1 MFCNECKIVKTM
13 TKYDETQNI
22 NKMQRKYTSKYHLHI
37 TSSLAKFLSQN
48 YQIIEEMSDKEE
60 FGQFYNVHRYLN
72 DLIDLKN
79 HLSNYEKEDEF
90 KENMDNELSTIN
102 QAYIQTFNTRNWI
115 YIQKKLNE
123 LDENTLQNLITLP
136 NGIQISFRKYCE
148 EYIFNNM
155 DRHREITLDNGET
168 ISAGEMIRRT
178 LKQMQDNNEI
188 IQETSQK
195 HK

>member
-1 MFCNECKIVKTM
+1 MSFAKYIKEKIIYIILILFGT
-13 TKYDETQNI
+13 
-22 NKMQRKYTSKYHLHI
+22 I
-37 TSSLAKFLSQN
+37 TSEILLIPFN
-48 YQIIEEMSDKEE
+48 II
-60 FGQFYNVHRYLN
+60 YAIR
-72 DLIDLKN
+72 
-79 HLSNYEKEDEF
+79 
-90 KENMDNELSTIN
+90 
-102 QAYIQTFNTRNWI
+102 I
-115 YIQKKLNE
+115 YIGIIPIIILLISLLIEYYTKNKFYKLLRDRLNE

-155 DRHREITLDNGET
+155 DRYREITLDNGET
-168 ISAGEMIRRT
+168 ILAGEMIRRT